1 MYSMHKWTTR
11 ILALLFACATALAE
25 ESRVLEYSWL
35 TDERITGHQIAT
47 YDSDGTIHVRF
58 EYSDRSRGP
67 DFESTLKLNQ
77 DGIPTHFHATGINN
91 TRAAIDEQ
99 FAVEDN
105 TATWRSSVES
115 GNRTVAGD
123 EFYRP
128 YNESPEILAILARAL
143 LNHPNQDLALLP
155 AGRASIEKV
164 SSVDV
169 ALDGESQSIDI
180 YGVSGLDAEPA
191 YVWLDENHDLFGLTQ
206 QHFAIVRKG
215 WESSL
220 ATLKEAE
227 FEAAELFFRSIS
239 DSLTQ
244 ELSDMTV
251 ITGASIFD
259 SISGELTEPAT
270 VFIWDGS
277 ISAVYFDEVD
287 VPEDAVFIDASGKT
301 LMPTLWDMHNHL
313 NPQKLLNYL
322 AAGVTNVRELGSIHD
337 DIQQLI
343 GKIREGSFAGPD
355 IHPFGF
361 IDKRGEFA
369 APVGKLADTLDDA
382 LSFVDFYARRGYQG
396 IKLYSSIEPDW
407 VSPIAIAAH
416 ERGLPVAGHIPAYMT
431 AEQAIRSGYNEVT
444 HVNMLLLNFLGGQDL
459 DTRGPDRFLVPG
471 KLASE
476 LDVDSEEIQEFI
488 SLMRENQIAHD
499 TTLAVI
505 VEMFRNRPGELSPI
519 FSGVVDHLPDYAR
532 RKLIMTEGYNQG
544 LEDEFAQSINF
555 VFDLVAELH
564 KGGVRLLPGTDNILP
579 GFTLIRELIYYTEAG
594 IPPNEVLQL
603 GTIGAAR
610 HMGLD
615 HRLGSI
621 SVGKDAHLYVIDGDP
636 VENINALY
644 RVEHVIKGRKMF
656 FAPDVLRAQEF
667 VPFGH

>member
-1 MYSMHKWTTR
+1 MYLKQKWTAGT
-11 ILALLFACATALAE
+11 LALVFACEMALAQE
-25 ESRVLEYSWL
+25 ARELEYSWL
-35 TDERITGHQIAT
+35 TDERITGHQVAT
-47 YDSDGTIHVRF
+47 YDSDGTIRIRF
-58 EYSDRSRGP
+58 AYSDRGRGP
-67 DFESTLKLNQ
+67 DFESTLKLNHA
-77 DGIPTHFHATGINN
+77 GIPTQFQATGSNN

-115 GNRTVAGD
+115 GNRTVTGN

-143 LNHPNQDLALLP
+143 LNDSDQGLALLP
-155 AGRASIEKV
+155 AGQASIEKV

-169 ALDGESQSIDI
+169 ELDGETQSIAI
-180 YGVSGLDAEPA
+180 YGISGLDAEPA
-191 YVWLDENHDLFGLTQ
+191 YVWLDENNDLFGLTR

-220 ATLKEAE
+220 ATLKGAE
-227 FEAAELFFRSIS
+227 FQEKERFFRSIS
-239 DSLTQ
+239 DSLTH
-244 ELSDMTV
+244 ELPDLTV
-251 ITGASIFD
+251 ITGARVFD
-259 SISGELTEPAT
+259 STSGELTEPAT
-270 VFIWDGS
+270 VFIWNGS
-277 ISAVYFDEVD
+277 ISAVYFDEVGL
-287 VPEDAVFIDASGKT
+287 PEDAAIIDASGKT
-301 LMPTLWDMHNHL
+301 LMPTLWDMHNHV
-313 NPQKLLNYL
+313 NPQNLLNHL
-322 AAGVTNVRELGSIHD
+322 AAGVTNVREMGSIHD

-343 GKIREGSFAGPD
+343 GKIDDGSFAGPD
-355 IHPFGF
+355 IHPLGF

-369 APVGKLADTLDDA
+369 APVGKFADTLDDA
-382 LSFVDFYARRGYQG
+382 LSIVDFYARRGYRG
-396 IKLYSSIEPDW
+396 IKLYSSIEPGW

-416 ERGLPVAGHIPAYMT
+416 ERGLSVAGHVPAFMT
-431 AEQAIRSGYNEVT
+431 AEQAIRSGYDEVT

-459 DTRGPDRFLVPG
+459 DTRGPERFLVPG
-471 KLASE
+471 RMASE
-476 LDVDSEEIQEFI
+476 LDIESEEVQEFI
-488 SLMRENQIAHD
+488 SLMREKQIAHD

-519 FSGVVDHLPDYAR
+519 FSGVADHLPGYAR

-544 LEDEFAQSINF
+544 LEDEFAQSIHF

-564 KGGVRLLPGTDNILP
+564 RSGIRLLPGTDNFLP

-594 IPPNEVLQL
+594 IPPNEVLQI
-603 GTIGAAR
+603 GTIEAAR

-636 VENINALY
+636 VEDINDLY
-644 RVEHVIKGRKMF
+644 RVEHVIKGRKMY

-667 VPFGH
+667 VPFRH